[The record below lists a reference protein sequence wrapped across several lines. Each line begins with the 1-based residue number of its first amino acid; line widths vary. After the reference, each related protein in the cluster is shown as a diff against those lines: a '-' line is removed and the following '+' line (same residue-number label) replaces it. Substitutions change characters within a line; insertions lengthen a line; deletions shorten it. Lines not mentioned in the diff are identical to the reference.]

1 MYTIINKIIF
11 ILHYSNNDTEIF
23 RIIVIRIWSLL
34 DFQYIYIRIWWS
46 RMILYVLS
54 SMLISE

>member
-11 ILHYSNNDTEIF
+11 ILHYSNNETEIF

-34 DFQYIYIRIWWS
+34 DFQYIRIWWS
-46 RMILYVLS
+46 RMILYLLS
-54 SMLISE
+54 SMLIRLKS

>member
-11 ILHYSNNDTEIF
+11 ILHYSNNETEIF

>member
-34 DFQYIYIRIWWS
+34 DFQYIYIYKDL
-46 RMILYVLS
+46 MI
-54 SMLISE
+54 

>member
-34 DFQYIYIRIWWS
+34 DFQYIYKDL
-46 RMILYVLS
+46 MI
-54 SMLISE
+54 